1 MEKLKEIIEC
11 FRSLRYYIGV
21 VDLCLLK
28 ANEYRNNEQEQT
40 TQSYIN
46 DGIQYR
52 FQCYQLIFETIEDIE
67 NQGGNSGRALEE
79 KNRVTKSVLSR
90 ALASD
95 DDEFHYAL
103 YSWFIS
109 KNWIEKLLDIQS
121 RYLEEFLFK
130 KSSSDLQIAD
140 YLCRFYVFFL
150 KKLITRCET
159 IDSLMLPHCCIPFHI
174 ILACL

>member
-1 MEKLKEIIEC
+1 MGKLKEIIEC
-11 FRSLRYYIGV
+11 FRSLRYYTGV

-28 ANEYRNNEQEQT
+28 ANGYRNEQEQP

-52 FQCYQLIFETIEDIE
+52 FQCYQLIIETIEEIE
-67 NQGGNSGRALEE
+67 NQEGGSGRALEE
-79 KNRVTKSVLSR
+79 KNRVKKSALSR

-95 DDEFHYAL
+95 DEEFHYAL

-109 KNWIEKLLDIQS
+109 KNWIDKLLDIQS

-130 KSSSDLQIAD
+130 NSSSDLQIAD
-140 YLCRFYVFFL
+140 YLCRFYVS
-150 KKLITRCET
+150 I
-159 IDSLMLPHCCIPFHI
+159 S
-174 ILACL
+174 CLF